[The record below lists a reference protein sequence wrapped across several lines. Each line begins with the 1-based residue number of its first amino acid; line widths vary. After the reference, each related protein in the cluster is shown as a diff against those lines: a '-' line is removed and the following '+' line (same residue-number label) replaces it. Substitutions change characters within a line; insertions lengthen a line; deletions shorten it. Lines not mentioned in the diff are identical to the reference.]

1 MTAVEDSP
9 ATGPLRVGVLGAG
22 VIATADYGVLP
33 NMRHIAGKASVTAI
47 ADTVPGRAQ
56 AVAERFGIPQAFGSL
71 ADMLADADIDAVANL
86 TPIPVH
92 AELSLQILASGRHLV
107 TEKPLATT
115 MADADEIA
123 AAARSAGVLVVCS
136 PPNMIYPSRQEARR
150 LVAAGAIGQVALA
163 KVRASHAGPAAMG
176 WPLDP
181 TWFYQDGSGPLFD
194 IGVYGLDELT
204 GILGPARR
212 VTAFSGITE
221 RQRRAVG
228 GAFDGLLIDVTAD
241 DNTVMLLDFGDSCFG
256 LADGTFNMHATRA
269 PRLEVFGREGT
280 LVMHYNT
287 NETGPNPPVELYQ
300 AATPGPEGRRGGWAE
315 LDLSH
320 LDRGQQHV
328 GRVRRAV
335 LIEHLADCLREG
347 REPELSL
354 ARARHVLEIMIKAM
368 DSARTGEA
376 VELETSFAAAPA

>member
-1 MTAVEDSP
+1 MTGIQGSSAP
-9 ATGPLRVGVLGAG
+9 RPPLRVGVLGAG
-22 VIATADYGVLP
+22 VIATASYGVLP
-33 NMRHIAGKASVTAI
+33 NMTHIADKAQVTAI

-56 AVAERFGIPQAFGSL
+56 AVAERFGIPRAFGSL
-71 ADMLADADIDAVANL
+71 TDMLARADIDAVANL

-92 AELSLQILASGRHLV
+92 AELSLEILASGRHLV

-115 MADADEIA
+115 MAGADAIA
-123 AAARSAGVLVVCS
+123 AAARAAGVLVVCS

-150 LVAAGAIGQVALA
+150 LVAAGAVGRVALA

-181 TWFYQDGSGPLFD
+181 AWFYQTGSGPLFD

-212 VTAFSGITE
+212 VAAFSGITQ
-221 RQRRAVG
+221 RQRPVVG
-228 GAFDGLLIDVTAD
+228 GPFDGQVIDVTAD
-241 DNTVMLLDFGDSCFG
+241 DNTVMMLDFGQSRFG

-269 PRLEVFGREGT
+269 PRMEVFGREGT

-287 NETGPNPPVELYQ
+287 NETGPHPPLELYQ
-300 AATPGPEGRRGGWAE
+300 AATPGPAGRPGGWAE

-320 LDRGQQHV
+320 LDRAQQHV
-328 GRVRRAV
+328 GRVRRAL

-354 ARARHVLEIMIKAM
+354 DRARHVLEIMIKAM
-368 DSARTGEA
+368 ESARTGQA
-376 VELETSFAAAPA
+376 VGLETTFAW

>member
-1 MTAVEDSP
+1 MTAL
-9 ATGPLRVGVLGAG
+9 LRVGVLGAG

-33 NMRHIAGKASVTAI
+33 NMAHIRHKARVTAI
-47 ADTVPGRAQ
+47 ADTVPGRAR
-56 AVAERFGIPQAFGSL
+56 AVASRFGIGEAYGSL

-92 AELSLQILASGRHLV
+92 AELSLQILAAGRHLV

-115 MADADEIA
+115 RADADAIE
-123 AAARSAGVLVVCS
+123 AAARTAGVLVVCS

-150 LVAAGAIGQVALA
+150 LIAAGAIGQVALA

-181 TWFYQDGSGPLFD
+181 SWFYQEGSGPLFD
-194 IGVYGLDELT
+194 IGVYGIDELT

-212 VTAFSGITE
+212 VAAFSGITE
-221 RQRRAVG
+221 RRRAVVG
-228 GAFDGLLIDVTAD
+228 GPFDGQLIDVTAD
-241 DNTVMLLDFGDSCFG
+241 DNTILMLDFGDSCFA

-269 PRLEVFGREGT
+269 PRMEVFGREGT

-287 NETGPNPPVELYQ
+287 NETGPQPPLELYR
-300 AATPGPEGRRGGWAE
+300 AATPGADGRPGGWVPLE
-315 LDLSH
+315 LRH
-320 LDRGQQHV
+320 LGGRQQHV
-328 GRVRRAV
+328 NRVRRALLV
-335 LIEHLADCLREG
+335 EHLADCLREG

-354 ARARHVLEIMIKAM
+354 PRARHTLEIMLGAM
-368 DSARTGEA
+368 ESARTGEA
-376 VELETSFAAAPA
+376 IELETTFEPGTAVAPGPA